1 MPLAQKLTKKKAKKK
16 LPIQGPDINRKG
28 HNTAV
33 AGGSGKAGT
42 LITPKIDVTK
52 ITKDKEFQEQLYSL
66 IDDIEITEDDVPD
79 EMLEDWYDLQD
90 ELKPTLVKKNW
101 LLWATLFSAVVL
113 PGIVQGTRSEPTVK
127 QPAVIIK
134 GKQQEPIPPLEPRQ
148 IVNYSQEYFKE
159 HGLELCKSLT
169 ETDLTRLKGDLIQN
183 WNKGE
188 DAFAKAF
195 KESYPVSK
203 QRLETIY
210 RSERHMAEYYGVM
223 KRAERAGHSYKQW
236 RAVGDERTCDE
247 CMQYDMEIVPIG
259 EPFSNGAMT
268 ANAHVNCYS
277 SDTEV
282 FTENGWKL
290 FKDVDPSEK
299 IWTFNLQSRM
309 MELDTQKSQISYPYN
324 GNMIHLKNKS
334 LDCLVTPDHNMIVK
348 SAWNFLNR
356 PESSFV
362 FKKASELS
370 NSDRIPVTS
379 EWQGKNIATID
390 INGHKFP
397 ADKFMS
403 FMGWYISEGSI
414 CKPKK
419 TDWQIHITQT
429 KPENKQ
435 EIYDLCKSLFP
446 VVYNCIDYICIAHV
460 GDIKN
465 YFIRLGHSH
474 EKYIPNKLKNLSQD
488 LLKHFFDS
496 YIKGNGSISNNKW
509 NGYEQYNYGHSITAS
524 TNSIKLINDLTEI
537 GMKLGYSISYSIR
550 HPKPIFFKRNNK
562 TYTAKYDQ
570 HVIRF
575 NKHKNRCFYKHIMKE
590 IPYNDM
596 VYCLEMEHNH
606 SLFVR
611 RNNKTNWSGNCRC
624 SMVSLTDDEFDEMPD
639 EQFSDEN
646 LPDNDEEW
654 DEEMKQDAAYLD
666 NVAEFM
672 KLNYNCPKEEKSG
685 EGPGSCGG
693 KESSN
698 KEMIIKSEKTDNRQ
712 GLWYELA
719 NKILSKKDAE
729 KYTTGLYGPNS
740 DRVIAGLKTKL
751 SEELNKKGYSGIKIE
766 HTMDKDFDR
775 SISLDPAHT
784 KQETATDILIKTRP
798 RPTETRTEAKFV
810 PAKDIKSA
818 ETFAESLLDPNE
830 VARVKR
836 WNSGE
841 TAHTTPD
848 KVQQIKMISF
858 RGIDINIANAINK
871 QIVKNNNMGLPLLK
885 SIVSTQNKNSPNIL
899 MSIGGGHLKL
909 NTISIGKPDRIERQL
924 NAARKL
930 HGKEGKEILAI
941 LESKRDI
948 MTPAQQKQYDD
959 IKEVMKYSR
968 GGIGYEEDSTPERA
982 IEATINHEMAHA
994 LLHSSGIDKYEDSDF
1009 RKDVNEMTKLTLNS
1023 EYKYKLSEYGC
1034 NPKGPMK
1041 MLNPEETWAE
1051 LYAAYRFHE
1060 DENIHPDALKL
1071 MKKWLDR

>member
-1 MPLAQKLTKKKAKKK
+1 MPLAQKLTKKKARKK

-66 IDDIEITEDDVPD
+66 IDDIEITEDDIPD
-79 EMLEDWYDLQD
+79 EMLDDWYELQD
-90 ELKPTLVKKNW
+90 ELKPALVEKNW

-210 RSERHMAEYYGVM
+210 RSERHMAEYHGVM

-247 CMQYDMEIVPIG
+247 CMQYDMQIVPIG

-496 YIKGNGSISNNKW
+496 YIKGDGSISNNKW

-654 DEEMKQDAAYLD
+654 DEEMKQDAAHLND
-666 NVAEFM
+666 AFEFI
-672 KLNYNCPKEEKSG
+672 KLNYRCEENPPGSGNFKCDVTQQSDKSLDKINKTRLKELKVALKDTKTRNQNIRDQMDKVRRDSPEWKNLQKQIDIDSEYKLKDSIKTLQYKHPDVPKEF
-685 EGPGSCGG
+685 
-693 KESSN
+693 ESFLSDSDT
-698 KEMIIKSEKTDNRQ
+698 IIKNLTPEENQ
-712 GLWYELA
+712 ELNLYVTGFGNAHYQSMLAKLDGKLPENVDEYVKELVGKKWNYDTGKFDPNDAIMQKEYKNTMEYVIGRINKIKIIDSIMDKSRTPNDIIIRTGISSALFDINELSPGDEFEVPTYLSTSRSDKVANGFALRKYTMDMKNYKERPHA
-719 NKILSKKDAE
+719 NKIPTIPTILEIRLSKGSKAIALENFVLQSQGANAE
-729 KYTTGLYGPNS
+729 YVIGDKGVAGTGSQQEILLARG
-740 DRVIAGLKTKL
+740 TKFKIKEI
-751 SEELNKKGYSGIKIE
+751 SE
-766 HTMDKDFDR
+766 
-775 SISLDPAHT
+775 
-784 KQETATDILIKTRP
+784 
-798 RPTETRTEAKFV
+798 TE
-810 PAKDIKSA
+810 
-818 ETFAESLLDPNE
+818 
-830 VARVKR
+830 
-836 WNSGE
+836 
-841 TAHTTPD
+841 
-848 KVQQIKMISF
+848 F
-858 RGIDINIANAINK
+858 RGKKIRK
-871 QIVKNNNMGLPLLK
+871 VIVDGSN
-885 SIVSTQNKNSPNIL
+885 
-899 MSIGGGHLKL
+899 
-909 NTISIGKPDRIERQL
+909 
-924 NAARKL
+924 
-930 HGKEGKEILAI
+930 
-941 LESKRDI
+941 
-948 MTPAQQKQYDD
+948 
-959 IKEVMKYSR
+959 
-968 GGIGYEEDSTPERA
+968 
-982 IEATINHEMAHA
+982 
-994 LLHSSGIDKYEDSDF
+994 
-1009 RKDVNEMTKLTLNS
+1009 
-1023 EYKYKLSEYGC
+1023 
-1034 NPKGPMK
+1034 
-1041 MLNPEETWAE
+1041 
-1051 LYAAYRFHE
+1051 
-1060 DENIHPDALKL
+1060 
-1071 MKKWLDR
+1071 